1 VGWVFLFLP
10 RLMMSATAYRPNRS
24 PEVTQSLHDMS
35 FFILVMD
42 FVPFFVQYVAIAAAV
57 FSDRSP
63 RPIFPRWVALAFIP
77 TGVITFFK
85 TGPFTYSGI
94 LGFYIPLIIFSVWLL
109 AMPYAVYRAIRDEVP
124 PADDSSPPATALMG
138 A

>member
-1 VGWVFLFLP
+1 
-10 RLMMSATAYRPNRS
+10 
-24 PEVTQSLHDMS
+24 
-35 FFILVMD
+35 
-42 FVPFFVQYVAIAAAV
+42 
-57 FSDRSP
+57 
-63 RPIFPRWVALAFIP
+63 VALAFIP

-124 PADDSSPPATALMG
+124 PADESIIPGSHCADALVITMDDERPSGQGCGLRPSSW
-138 A
+138 